1 MQDIYISSK
10 PEEEEAN
17 HKLWKET
24 AEKVVKDAGERPR
37 RELWGAYHVLPHE
50 KFITQQQDETIVL
63 LLRSHP
69 ITNIGWMLTVIMLV
83 VLPFLITA
91 SGIFPSLPNKYL
103 FMGQL
108 IWLMATML
116 YGFERFL
123 SWYYSVFIVT
133 NERILDV
140 DFENLMYRRITYGNL
155 NHIEEPVSSARGFAK
170 TMFQFGDVLVQT
182 AGEVSTLEA
191 LGVPHP
197 SKVVDIISRLSEEL
211 EKRREIGQ

>member
-1 MQDIYISSK
+1 MIDSGG
-10 PEEEEAN
+10 EESIRR
-17 HKLWKET
+17 WKEV

-37 RELWGAYHVLPHE
+37 RELWGAYHVLPRE
-50 KFITQQQDETIVL
+50 KFVTQQQDETIVL

-69 ITNIGWMLTVIMLV
+69 VTNAGWILTVMMMA
-83 VLPFLITA
+83 VLPFLVKA
-91 SGIFPSLPNKYL
+91 SGIFPSLPDKYL

-108 IWLMATML
+108 MWLLATVL

-123 SWYYSVFIVT
+123 DWYYSVFIVT
-133 NERILDV
+133 NERILDI

-170 TMFQFGDVLVQT
+170 TMFQYGDVLVQT

-191 LGVPHP
+191 VGIPYP

-211 EKRREIGQ
+211 EKRREVGQ